1 MRSTDISKV
10 TRKLSRTGKHGL
22 EKRKSSIEAKDAKP
36 KPEENVNP
44 SVIFGQTLVIRTPK
58 GCYCSSSPY
67 LIYPAV
73 KSKGVSKLKGTDV
86 NSRAR
91 LQDGK
96 VRLVISKALSSSKQ
110 GSHASGVGESTKE
123 MGVLLLWITQEK

>member
-1 MRSTDISKV
+1 MLLFI
-10 TRKLSRTGKHGL
+10 
-22 EKRKSSIEAKDAKP
+22 I
-36 KPEENVNP
+36 
-44 SVIFGQTLVIRTPK
+44 
-58 GCYCSSSPY
+58 PY

-96 VRLVISKALSSSKQ
+96 VRLVISKALSSSQ
-110 GSHASGVGESTKE
+110 GKDHTWRLRKHKGIW
-123 MGVLLLWITQEK
+123 VLLLDHPEK